1 MISTIA
7 EQLRGSMRKWLT
19 GVTVVTASADGIKH
33 GMTVSSFTSVSLD
46 PAQILI
52 SLQQNSRT
60 HDLIMRSR
68 SFGISVLAAD
78 QEDISNIFAG
88 RKSDE
93 EDRFA
98 DLDTF
103 TMKTS
108 SPFIS
113 GSLAFLDCKV
123 VTTIG
128 SGTHTIFIA
137 EVLDTRSA
145 ETNKDPLV
153 YYNREY
159 KRLSKNE

>member
-1 MISTIA
+1 MMSTIA

-19 GVTVVTASADGIKH
+19 GVTVVTASADGIQH

-68 SFGISVLAAD
+68 SFGISVLAAN

-88 RKSDE
+88 RKSDD
-93 EDRFA
+93 EDRLA
-98 DLDTF
+98 GLETF
-103 TMKTS
+103 TMKTGA
-108 SPFIS
+108 PFIN
-113 GSLAFLDCKV
+113 GCLAFFDCKV

-137 EVLDTRSA
+137 EVLDTRSI
-145 ETNKDPLV
+145 ESDEDPLI

-159 KRLSKNE
+159 KRLSKD